1 MATQR
6 SAIGIQGLKDVRRT
20 MRATTPMAN
29 RVINQELRKAVVP
42 IAAEARVLAPK
53 RSGKMAASTRPY
65 ATGSKVGVRS
75 FHPGAGVV
83 HWGGTI
89 SPRGFPITFSRTEFI
104 TRAVRGRE
112 AAIAKD
118 ISDSLQAAARRVGWI
133 ATGHRDTAA
142 VARLTTSRRRRSV

>member
-75 FHPGAGVV
+75 FHPG
-83 HWGGTI
+83 GTI